1 MKKESREPNHRQV
14 KTHGFLDAKSRL
26 NIIRITGKRDDIF
39 QYDIQKGLNS
49 VNFFIKHSY
58 VFFKQN
64 LPWSRPLCNE
74 EKMLEI
80 DRNLS
85 AVAM

>member
-58 VFFKQN
+58 VFFQTKSTMVTTTMQ
-64 LPWSRPLCNE
+64 WRE
-74 EKMLEI
+74 
-80 DRNLS
+80 DVRNW
-85 AVAM
+85 